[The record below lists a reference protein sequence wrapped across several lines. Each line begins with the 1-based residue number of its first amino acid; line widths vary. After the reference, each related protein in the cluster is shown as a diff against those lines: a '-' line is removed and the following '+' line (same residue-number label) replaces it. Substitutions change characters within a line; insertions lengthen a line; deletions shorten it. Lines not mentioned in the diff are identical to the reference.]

1 MKKTVILLLAAL
13 MLPLCQSIHA
23 QRRSD
28 YRTFEPIID
37 HLLKLRVSH
46 VRWSTDNSEAAII
59 NLLGYN
65 LDRLDCNN
73 PLILTINPADV
84 GGYLGDPDGTLAF
97 YPRATYGS
105 MSLRD
110 CLTFL
115 VTRSLDID
123 VYKRKEIKELNQRLA
138 TPCSSGG
145 MVCLKVSNFNM
156 LDEELFFDTPA
167 LEQAEIGSGV
177 RHLLK
182 GTFRDCKNLKYVK
195 FGPDVIKIDQD
206 CFLGCNSLEVVEF
219 EGDGTHPYFPETI
232 KHMFITNY
240 ESSAQ
245 YCTNMKAFVVP
256 DHQVSVWKD
265 KLDNVFKPVKDG
277 TCRVMSRTEFYAPYV
292 NGVVLDT
299 SSIILPTDFTYQLT
313 ASVLPSNTW
322 NKNVIWSSSNPSVA
336 TVSSTGL
343 VTYVSPGAATITA
356 VSEENGWHTASAAV
370 TAFLPYDYVNLKT
383 LSVTGYALSPAFDEN
398 TLAYTVT
405 VPFSVQGATL
415 HPAGLPLPSESPNM
429 VTIVPEAIY
438 TQVSVT
444 LGGEKTLSVGDNVF
458 SVVVNSG
465 FSWYANKTYTVT
477 VHRKSNDA
485 TLKSLTV
492 GGNTLPLNNPAHSLT
507 VSNAVTSVAV
517 AAEATHSLASVS
529 VSGANALNIGDNT
542 VTVTVTAE
550 DGNTATCT
558 IRVHRNSADAT
569 LKSLSAG
576 GTVFSPDNPARSI
589 TVPNAVTS
597 VVVTA
602 ETTHPL
608 ASVSVDGAKPLNV
621 GANTVTVTVTAED
634 GNTKTYTIQV
644 HRKSNDA
651 TLKSFTLN
659 NGDIPFGF
667 NPAILNYT
675 VPVSNSI
682 SSIRI
687 AAAANHS
694 LAALSGDTGNK
705 TLNVGDNRFTVTVT
719 PEEGLPK
726 TYTLA
731 VYRRSADD
739 RLQSL
744 MMSSTLDGSN
754 IHMEY
759 NPEKLTYTVP
769 VPVPVSVTN
778 ITLNARA
785 NHSAAIVTGHTGI
798 QSLRPGRNI
807 FHITVTS
814 EDGTVKTYPV
824 IITVVGNV
832 II

>member
-28 YRTFEPIID
+28 YRTFEPILD
-37 HLLKLRVSH
+37 YYLRVAVSH
-46 VRWSTDNSEAAII
+46 VRWSTDKSEAAGI
-59 NLLGYN
+59 NLLGYE
-65 LDRLDCNN
+65 LDVLDCNN
-73 PLILTINPADV
+73 PLILTINPADF
-84 GGYLGDPDGTLAF
+84 GDYLGDPGGTLAF

-105 MSLRD
+105 TSLRD
-110 CLTFL
+110 CLTSIGVLFDA
-115 VTRSLDID
+115 S
-123 VYKRKEIKELNQRLA
+123 VYKRRMINKLNQRLA

-156 LDEELFFDTPA
+156 LGEELFFDIPA

-343 VTYVSPGAATITA
+343 VTYVSPGTATITA

-415 HPAGLPLPSESPNM
+415 HPADLPLPSESPNM

-465 FSWYANKTYTVT
+465 FSWYANKTYTIT

-492 GGNTLPLNNPAHSLT
+492 GGNTLPPDNPAHSVT
-507 VSNAVTSVAV
+507 VPNAVTSVAV

-569 LKSLSAG
+569 LKSLTAG
-576 GTVFSPDNPARSI
+576 GNTLPPDNPARSI

-621 GANTVTVTVTAED
+621 GDNTVTVTVTAED

-667 NPAILNYT
+667 NPAIPNYT

-726 TYTLA
+726 TTYTVT
-731 VYRRSADD
+731 VYRRSADET
-739 RLQSL
+739 LQSL
-744 MMSSTLDGSN
+744 TLSTLNGSN

-759 NPEKLTYTVP
+759 NPEKLTYTAT
-769 VPVPVSVTN
+769 VPVSVKN

-785 NHSAAIVTGHTGI
+785 NHSAAFVTGHTGI

-824 IITVVGNV
+824 VITVVGNV